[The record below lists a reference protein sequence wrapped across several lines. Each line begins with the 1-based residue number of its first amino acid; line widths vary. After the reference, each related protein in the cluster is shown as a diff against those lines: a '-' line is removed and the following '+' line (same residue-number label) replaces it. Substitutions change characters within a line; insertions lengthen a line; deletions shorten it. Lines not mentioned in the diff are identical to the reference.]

1 MNLVFMSDTLTP
13 DKKEDVD
20 LLPFNSYS
28 SGQFFEY
35 TRLDNDL
42 LRDKKWDNVN
52 ITEELPST
60 ERYVIV
66 YDTFDAIL
74 TMENVISRN
83 STVSKNLNV
92 QLYFFTRIYIGPDFI
107 KMIGKIFIPLLKG

>member
-42 LRDKKWDNVN
+42 LRDKNYQVRKGM
-52 ITEELPST
+52 LL
-60 ERYVIV
+60 
-66 YDTFDAIL
+66 FMIL
-74 TMENVISRN
+74 LMQYLQWKT
-83 STVSKNLNV
+83 
-92 QLYFFTRIYIGPDFI
+92 
-107 KMIGKIFIPLLKG
+107 